1 MALGKDPEELLTMA
15 KNNPTMAKAA
25 LPMAKKTGQ
34 VPPEIIKQ
42 VEEILEDGNKSD
54 DTSNESNDINVD
66 SIINSDYANDKM
78 SKLYAD
84 IEKVFYNSLIH
95 KKDGSK
101 IYNISDFNNN
111 CYFYQDN
118 PVGLTD
124 DFYKE
129 YVERI
134 IDITMP
140 DNLILHFID
149 RYINK
154 INESLIKD
162 NEPYRVIYHYNDD
175 ISEKEKLISKH
186 EYNDLLTIPNE
197 KYIEDMNKKTAIKEL
212 ENLI

>member
-1 MALGKDPEELLTMA
+1 MDPVQNPLSKMA
-15 KNNPTMAKAA
+15 
-25 LPMAKKTGQ
+25 
-34 VPPEIIKQ
+34 
-42 VEEILEDGNKSD
+42 EDGNNSD
-54 DTSNESNDINVD
+54 DDSNESNDNNDINVD

-140 DNLILHFID
+140 DNLILHLID
-149 RYINK
+149 THINK

-162 NEPYRVIYHYNDD
+162 NQPYRVIYHYNDD

-197 KYIEDMNKKTAIKEL
+197 KYIEDMNIEVAKHEL
-212 ENLI
+212 ELI